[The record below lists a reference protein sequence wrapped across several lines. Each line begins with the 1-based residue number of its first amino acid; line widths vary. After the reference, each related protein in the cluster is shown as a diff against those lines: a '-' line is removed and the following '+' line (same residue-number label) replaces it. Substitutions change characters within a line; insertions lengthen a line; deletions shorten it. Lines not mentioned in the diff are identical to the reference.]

1 MKSDNSDK
9 RAEIIPDLTLNSPNK
24 ESIYFLSS
32 LDYATQEHIIETLI
46 DNLYNGS
53 AYTANDY
60 DLKILGT
67 FCLLFQRLQ
76 RTKNWKEI
84 QKLTK
89 NNMALSTLIIQE
101 IFPLIS
107 KLYTQYRTSNL
118 FINDL
123 QKLELNNIDQA
134 LQELLLSQQKT
145 QTAHNR
151 NKTLNNQDTTDKTKN
166 NNNNNNNNNDND
178 NDNNNNNNTFD
189 NNSDTENKQILQSD
203 PKNFQEN
210 LEMLIKQLT
219 ILLKEI
225 KQDFSGYQF
234 ANLFFNSPGWDLTRK
249 QLKKE
254 DISLIRTY
262 TELSKSFLNISELL
276 EPLHN
281 KKQTEGEGTQTL
293 TSIYQALEIGDFTL
307 SNKLDS
313 LFLSELIQLIYPKTK
328 LLFLQKYIQ
337 AKLLSYQMTGPATN
351 EQNGKQP
358 TPLIILID
366 CSGSMQGAGEKIGK
380 ALTLKILSQLKK
392 HNTTDKQ
399 REIRIGLFSSIKQ
412 LHLLT
417 VNMKENNL
425 ENILDF
431 LRYSFK
437 GGTDYDSVLTDIT
450 SLIKNNT
457 KLQPANILFIT
468 DSMANILNSKT
479 TKTWNYSK
487 EKIVNQLIT
496 VEFGTQTSQSL
507 TKLADIRFK
516 LEIKHISHSKK
527 ENTALLVK
535 RIK

>member
-9 RAEIIPDLTLNSPNK
+9 RAGIIPDLTLNSPDK
-24 ESIYFLSS
+24 EFIYFLSS
-32 LDYATQEHIIETLI
+32 LDYATQEHIIKILT

-107 KLYTQYRTSNL
+107 TLYTQYRKSNL

-123 QKLELNNIDQA
+123 QKLELNNIDQV

-166 NNNNNNNNNDND
+166 NDNNDE
-178 NDNNNNNNTFD
+178 TFD

-210 LEMLIKQLT
+210 LEMLINQLT

-262 TELSKSFLNISELL
+262 TELSKAFLNISELL

-293 TSIYQALEIGDFTL
+293 ESIYQALEIGDFTL